1 VTRTFRLSDPR
12 LACDRL
18 LSQAEAKFGPEVA
31 LGSLPVDEYWS
42 FDARTAFT
50 LADDP
55 HLQMGTVSDD
65 LESLGEFLTRRDGE
79 SCPGVLAMATTKCSQ
94 QKRAAR
100 SLPIAIKS
108 GPWQRGIRAEL
119 WACGR
124 RKPVVL
130 AAGSE

>member
-1 VTRTFRLSDPR
+1 MTRTLRLSDLR

-79 SCPGVLAMATTKCSQ
+79 SYLWHDLGHVCGLLGLLMFLD
-94 QKRAAR
+94 
-100 SLPIAIKS
+100 LPE
-108 GPWQRGIRAEL
+108 RTD
-119 WACGR
+119 
-124 RKPVVL
+124 
-130 AAGSE
+130 